1 MDVGLASTGGEIFF
15 VKKISETS
23 LFFMFRFT
31 TTQHC
36 STTYDEKQLIT
47 AA

>member
-23 LFFMFRFT
+23 LFFMFT